1 MAGKTTRFDLLPV
14 PQEIRRRQGTLKLSD
29 DLLVSLPPGSGR
41 QELTAAR
48 QLVSDLAT
56 LGIEARLARRA
67 GNDDAA
73 ADGGI
78 VLRRA
83 RVTGG
88 DEAYELTVGAS
99 GVCVSASGPRG
110 LYYGVQTLRQ
120 LLRQFGRKL
129 PAVKVRDWPEMSL
142 RGVYHDISRGRVPT
156 LDTLKYLVE
165 LLAHLKV
172 NALSLYIEY
181 PYRYERHP
189 LVWEDTD
196 PLTAEDI
203 LELQEHCKDHG
214 VDLIPS
220 QASFGH
226 LERLLTKPPY
236 RDLANTPSSGTLAG
250 SRAFARQGTSLD
262 PTNPRSE
269 KLIGELLDEFLPQ
282 FDSPYFNA
290 CCDEVWD
297 LGTGKSEARARRIG
311 KGRLFA
317 EFICKI
323 NRLTIRH
330 GKRLM
335 IWADILKHHADA
347 IGPIPKDVVFLNWCY
362 AADSKQ
368 WMIDHSR
375 NIRKA
380 GHDLVVC
387 PGVNNWGAF
396 MPRIRMMRDNIANFA
411 AAGRQFKAVGL
422 LNTEW
427 GDGGHFN
434 LLATAL
440 PGFASG
446 AEHAWAHTRA
456 DRKTIGRRWSLHVL
470 GDRSGKAERVVTLAD
485 LGAEQYRL
493 AQTGFGD
500 ERKLDFA
507 AMKTTPEK
515 LLTEQERFNA
525 RLAEAMN
532 IATQLLEQMP
542 QEKMAVGTSHHRSVA
557 AIEYS
562 VLSALTLAKGLAV
575 CGQMHRLLGRPDD
588 ARKLF
593 RRAADFTNGILPAYK
608 ELWLARNRKSELDW
622 SVGRFRLAVN
632 RWRRAAKGK

>member
-1 MAGKTTRFDLLPV
+1 MAAKSPHLELLPV
-14 PQEIRRRQGTLKLSD
+14 PQEIRHRSGVWKLPD

-41 QELTAAR
+41 MELTAAR
-48 QLVSDLAT
+48 QLVADLAS
-56 LGIEARLARRA
+56 LGVEARLARRS
-67 GNDDAA
+67 GNDDAPPTS
-73 ADGGI
+73 GI
-78 VLRRA
+78 TLRRN
-83 RVTGG
+83 RVFGG
-88 DEAYELTVGAS
+88 EEAYELAVGAAGAS
-99 GVCVSASGPRG
+99 VSANGPRG
-110 LYYGVQTLRQ
+110 LFYGAQTLRQ

-129 PAVKVRDWPEMSL
+129 PAVAIRDWPEMAL

-165 LLAHLKV
+165 LLASMKV
-172 NALSLYIEY
+172 NALSLYVEY

-189 LVWEDTD
+189 RIWEDTD

-214 VDLIPS
+214 IDLIPS

-250 SRAFARQGTSLD
+250 SRKFSRQGTSLD

-269 KLIGELLDEFLPQ
+269 KLIAELYDEFLPQ

-297 LGTGKSEARARRIG
+297 LGQGKSEPRARRIG

-323 NRLTIRH
+323 YRLTKQH

-335 IWADILKHHADA
+335 IWADILKRHADA
-347 IGPIPKDVVFLNWCY
+347 VGLIPKDVIFLNWWY
-362 AADSKQ
+362 NAESKE

-375 NIRKA
+375 NIRKS
-380 GHDLVVC
+380 GHELVVC

-396 MPRIRMMRDNIANFA
+396 MPRLGTMRDNIANFA
-411 AAGRQFKAVGL
+411 AAGQQFKALGL

-434 LLATAL
+434 LLGTAL

-446 AEHAWAHTRA
+446 AEHAWAHSKA
-456 DRKTIGRRWSLHVL
+456 DRATIGRRWSLHVL
-470 GDRSGKAERVVTLAD
+470 GDATGTAERVVEAAD
-485 LGAEQYRL
+485 LRDADHALVR
-493 AQTGFGD
+493 TGLGD
-500 ERKLDFA
+500 ENRLDFA

-515 LLTEQERFNA
+515 LLASQERFHA
-525 RLAEAMN
+525 RLTE
-532 IATQLLEQMP
+532 
-542 QEKMAVGTSHHRSVA
+542 
-557 AIEYS
+557 AIELATRLSDSLSRNEGSPAAFQRLLAPVEYA
-562 VLSALTLAKGLAV
+562 VLSALTLAKGDAV
-575 CGQMHRLLGRPDD
+575 CGHLNRLMGNAAI
-588 ARKLF
+588 ARKQY
-593 RRAADFTNGILPAYK
+593 RKAADITESLVPTYK
-608 ELWLARNRKSELDW
+608 ELWLARNRRSELDW
-622 SVGRFRLAVN
+622 SVSRFREAVR
-632 RWRRAAKGK
+632 RWRRAARA